1 MINYINLSD
10 VERYSNLVSSE
21 VCHYAHMVS
30 GGWAFFSPMIDA
42 IIGYFQDGKFYGC
55 GVYTFSGWLNLSDE
69 SALKV
74 INKPESDKKKLSI
87 RFGRVVDLSNS
98 NVHLI
103 QKAYPYSKEMPNN
116 VMEGWDDISALEHG
130 KTAYVFPKFRE
141 SESMQRGYFK
151 MMTDIGNMLGKYDP
165 NIRKEAR
172 HSDDYLKMLHD
183 AAKSP
188 KHVLSEQ
195 PFELTID
202 QLGISLKSLAE
213 LEAKIKPEEPMDK
226 QRSDYMGDVLERLY
240 LDHPT
245 ATTTVLWK
253 ALKDDVDSSC
263 GHYDTD
269 LLITDM
275 TVQDIDWHS
284 PSGIDSHMG
293 RARFNNRITD
303 LRKQYKK

>member
-1 MINYINLSD
+1 MINFISLSD

-21 VCHYAHMVS
+21 VCSYAHMVS

-55 GVYTFSGWLNLSDE
+55 GVYTFSGWLSLLDE
-69 SALKV
+69 SALKL
-74 INKPESDKKKLSI
+74 INKPESDRKALAI

-103 QKAYPYSKEMPNN
+103 QKAYPYLKETPNE
-116 VMEGWDDISALEHG
+116 VMEGWDDISALAHG
-130 KTAYVFPKFRE
+130 KTAYVFPKFHE
-141 SESMQRGYFK
+141 SESMSRQLVK
-151 MMTDIGNMLGKYDP
+151 MLSEMSASFTTN
-165 NIRKEAR
+165 
-172 HSDDYLKMLHD
+172 SDDIDGLPAYKSKNMELLRI

-188 KHVLSEQ
+188 KLVLSEQ

-213 LEAKIKPEEPMDK
+213 LEVKIKPDEPTDK

-245 ATTTVLWK
+245 ATSTVLWK
-253 ALKDDVDSSC
+253 ELKDDVDSSS